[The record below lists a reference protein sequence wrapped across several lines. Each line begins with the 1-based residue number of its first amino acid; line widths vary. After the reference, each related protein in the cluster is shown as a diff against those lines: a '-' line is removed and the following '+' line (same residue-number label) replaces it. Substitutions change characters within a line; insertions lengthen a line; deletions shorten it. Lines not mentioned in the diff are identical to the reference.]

1 MAVAY
6 DVAYGVLN
14 IVDTL
19 PDGYMQAREARIL
32 GDARCNSYTKAELVD
47 IVSNE
52 TFVRSVHDVMIQA
65 QNMSRNDMY
74 ELMEILSRFT
84 MDSLCIKGLNEPLL
98 ISLNEMPCWIFN
110 MENTRVACRVILGTR
125 VTHASLDALVQLM
138 EVPPQMVQLSFSIH
152 NDMVIP
158 DSSTLRSVTVKAV
171 APRSMPYRL
180 TVPNT
185 DRPINYFVSLHVA
198 LVFDQATMA
207 TIGYDSDSSDEEPPR
222 QRARFDSYDEG
233 ILQRVS
239 VDGDDE
245 EPRQRER
252 VEPTRMVVM
261 EEGTCSACLEPLT
274 TGSYGFKAYPCLHLL
289 CEGCSGRLDEECMS
303 KCPFCR

>member
-1 MAVAY
+1 MAY
-6 DVAYGVLN
+6 EVAYGFLI

-32 GDARCNSYTKAELVD
+32 GDARCNSYIKEELVEL
-47 IVSNE
+47 VSNE
-52 TFVRSVHDVMIQA
+52 TFVRSVRNVMIRA
-65 QNMSRNDMY
+65 QNMSRYDMH
-74 ELMEILSRFT
+74 ELMEILSRFN
-84 MDSLCIKGLNEPLL
+84 MESLRIEGLNDPML
-98 ISLNEMPCWIFN
+98 ILLNEMPCVIFN
-110 MENTRVACRVILGTR
+110 MVDTRVTCRVILGTR

-138 EVPPQMVQLSFSIH
+138 EVPPQMVQMSFYIH

-158 DSSTLRSVTVKAV
+158 NSSTLRCVTVKTA

-185 DRPINYFVSLHVA
+185 VQPINYFVSLHVA
-198 LVFDQATMA
+198 LVFNQPTMA
-207 TIGYDSDSSDEEPPR
+207 TIGNEDSDSSDEEPPH
-222 QRARFDSYDEG
+222 
-233 ILQRVS
+233 QRV
-239 VDGDDE
+239 
-245 EPRQRER
+245 R